1 MTQFNNVT
9 VDTKVNVYHDGK
21 VTSTKVTFND
31 GSYKT
36 IGVMLPGEY
45 TFSTGLKEDMYIVSG
60 DCEVKLPGSDSFAT
74 ITPESNFIVPANSA
88 FDIKI
93 NSITNYVCSYLE
105 A

>member
-1 MTQFNNVT
+1 MTQFENVT
-9 VDTKVNVYHDGK
+9 VDTKINVYHDGK
-21 VTSTKVTFND
+21 VTSTKVTFAD

-36 IGVMLPGEY
+36 IGIMMPGTY

-60 DCEVKLPGSDSFAT
+60 ECEVKLPDSQSFEA
-74 ITPESNFIVPANSA
+74 ITPESNFIVPANSS

-105 A
+105 K